1 MDDVRD
7 DAGKKYELV
16 NNIKDYQ
23 REVRYKTYA
32 NNEDAILAVVTE
44 LSDSMIAMT
53 TTRWKEVA
61 DARDDAVVNG

>member
-23 REVRYKTYA
+23 REVCYKTHA
-32 NNEDAILAVVTE
+32 NNEDTILAVVTE
-44 LSDSMIAMT
+44 LNDSVIAMT
-53 TTRWKEVA
+53 TTLWKEVA